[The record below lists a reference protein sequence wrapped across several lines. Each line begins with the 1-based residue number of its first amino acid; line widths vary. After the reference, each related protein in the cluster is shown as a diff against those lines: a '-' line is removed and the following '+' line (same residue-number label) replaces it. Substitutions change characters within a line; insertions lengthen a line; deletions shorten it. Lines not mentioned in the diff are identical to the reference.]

1 MYIVRHN
8 GELSLINTCRLPAD
22 RETEL
27 LALGSIKHVFSIG
40 FEHGRDDTYYV
51 EKFGATYWSMQG
63 MNTRGLKFDRII
75 SSKSA
80 LPFPDSSVHVL
91 ASGMRA
97 KRPEAVIHIAREGG
111 VLMVCDFL
119 AYHDE
124 PFEYYSTLG
133 KLLIKQV
140 MGKPGSVLSVWMGG
154 VIKAGAT
161 VEMIKEDLAATL
173 ALGPFDCMLF
183 SHGPPLRPNAS
194 TLVAEV
200 GASTFRKVGDS
211 GISMVVN
218 SLMNVYLPRD
228 EGYVAVAT
236 HATPTIGHL
245 LAEVAA
251 QVAGRPGTSLSKAE
265 VLERGQIALRADT
278 RVTFDDLNQ
287 TLEDVVAESGVDVEL
302 ELLLKP
308 KVYATATANTALEEK
323 AVLPSTMKE
332 FLENSGLENFV
343 NLSLE
348 NGFDDVSVLPKM
360 TEKEVEEWAEALQ
373 LKPGFK
379 IKLRKACASV
389 RN

>member
-1 MYIVRHN
+1 
-8 GELSLINTCRLPAD
+8 
-22 RETEL
+22 
-27 LALGSIKHVFSIG
+27 
-40 FEHGRDDTYYV
+40 
-51 EKFGATYWSMQG
+51 
-63 MNTRGLKFDRII
+63 LKFDRII
-75 SSKSA
+75 SSKVA

-91 ASGMRA
+91 ACGMMA

-111 VLMVCDFL
+111 VLLVCDFL

-140 MGKPGSVLSVWMGG
+140 MGKPGAVLSPWMGSI
-154 VIKAGAT
+154 IKGGAT
-161 VEMIKEDLAATL
+161 VNMIKEDLAATL
-173 ALGPFDCMLF
+173 ALGSFDCMLF

-194 TLVAEV
+194 GLVAEV
-200 GASTFRKVGDS
+200 GASMFRKVGDT

-236 HATPTIGHL
+236 QSTPTIGHL

-251 QVAGRPGTSLSKAE
+251 QIAVRPGTSLTKAE
-265 VLERGQIALRADT
+265 VTERGQIVLRADNK
-278 RVTFDDLNQ
+278 VTFDDPNQ
-287 TLEDVVAESGVDVEL
+287 TLEDLVAESGVDVEL
-302 ELLLKP
+302 ELVLKP
-308 KVYATATANTALEEK
+308 KPGYSTATTASLAVREEK
-323 AVLPSTMKE
+323 AVLPKTMKE
-332 FLENSGLENFV
+332 FLENNGLENFV
-343 NLSLE
+343 SVSAE
-348 NGFDDVSVLPKM
+348 NGFDDVSVVPKM
-360 TEKEVEEWAEALQ
+360 SEKEVDEWADALQ

>member
-1 MYIVRHN
+1 V
-8 GELSLINTCRLPAD
+8 
-22 RETEL
+22 
-27 LALGSIKHVFSIG
+27 ALGTIKHVFSIG

-51 EKFGATYWSMQG
+51 EKFQATYWSMTG

-91 ASGMRA
+91 ACGMKA

-111 VLMVCDFL
+111 VLLVCDFL

-140 MGKPGSVLSVWMGG
+140 MGKPGAVLSPWMGSI
-154 VIKAGAT
+154 IKGGAT
-161 VEMIKEDLAATL
+161 VNMIKEDLAATL
-173 ALGPFDCMLF
+173 ALGTFDCMLF

-194 TLVAEV
+194 GLVAEV
-200 GASTFRKVGDS
+200 GASMFRKVGDT

-236 HATPTIGHL
+236 HNTPTVGHL

-251 QVAGRPGTSLSKAE
+251 QIAVRPGTSLTKTE
-265 VLERGQIALRADT
+265 VTERGQIVLRADN
-278 RVTFDDLNQ
+278 RVAFDDLSQ
-287 TLEDVVAESGVDVEL
+287 TLEDLVAESGVDVEL

-308 KVYATATANTALEEK
+308 KGSTAAAALEEK
-323 AVLPSTMKE
+323 AVLPKTMKE
-332 FLENSGLENFV
+332 FLENAGLDAFV
-343 NLSLE
+343 GASAE
-348 NGFDDVSVLPKM
+348 NGFDDVSVVPKM
-360 TEKEVEEWAEALQ
+360 SEKEVEEWADALQ

-389 RN
+389 RA